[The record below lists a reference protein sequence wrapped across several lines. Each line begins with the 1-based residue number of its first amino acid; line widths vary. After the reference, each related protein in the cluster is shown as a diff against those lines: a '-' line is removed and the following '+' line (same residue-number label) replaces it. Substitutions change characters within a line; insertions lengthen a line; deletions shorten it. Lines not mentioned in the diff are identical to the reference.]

1 MNARPLQVAP
11 VPSLREGEP
20 PEGFDPPTCSLRNC
34 RSAGLSYGGMCVIAF
49 IQRDWA
55 DAPASTGGPTW
66 RRRKEKLQR
75 HKDSED
81 IGRTRTTF

>member
-1 MNARPLQVAP
+1 
-11 VPSLREGEP
+11 
-20 PEGFDPPTCSLRNC
+20 
-34 RSAGLSYGGMCVIAF
+34 MCAIAF
-49 IQRDWA
+49 NRRDWA
-55 DAPASTGGPTW
+55 EVPAPTGGATW